1 MCDERLKDKIRGCFA
16 GVAVGDALGMPWEL
30 CSHDEILA
38 LTGGVGVTGLQDIP
52 AGRERRIKDLRGLKL
67 GETTDDWMLTRAV
80 AESLIRCRGFDIADQ
95 AAAHVEA
102 YETSTK
108 GWGGTTK
115 ESIAELKRWFDTRG
129 REGRRPGVAA
139 GFSKPNRGTGNGVL
153 MKLSPMAVGMA
164 LKKIRIEHILELE
177 ALTHHEMNARGIALV
192 LSRCLTDNVQDGV
205 TPFALQLSQ
214 RDFGL
219 PEVAHLFDEEGA
231 DEDGLPSADEVRRAL
246 GCSSKATES
255 GPFSVATF
263 LRHPRDI
270 RGGILEAIN
279 AGGDTDTNAAIV
291 GSMIGA
297 HVGLSEIPS
306 EWIEAVPDAKIAI
319 EVADRF
325 IAAFSA

>member
-1 MCDERLKDKIRGCFA
+1 MRDIRLRNKIRGCFV

-52 AGRERRIKDLRGLKL
+52 TARERKIKDLRGLKL

-80 AESLIRCRGFDIADQ
+80 AESLIRCRGFNITDQ
-95 AAAHVEA
+95 AASHIEA

-115 ESIAELKRWFDTRG
+115 ESIAELKLWFDTRG
-129 REGRRPGVAA
+129 HKGRRPGVAA

-153 MKLSPMAVGMA
+153 MKLSPMAIGMI
-164 LKKIRIEHILELE
+164 LKKIRIEHILQLE
-177 ALTHHEMNARGIALV
+177 AMTHHEMNARGIALV
-192 LSRCLTDNVQDGV
+192 LSHCLMDNIQNSV

-219 PEVAHLFDEEGA
+219 PEVAHLFDEEGTG
-231 DEDGLPSADEVRRAL
+231 EDGLPSADEVRQTL

-263 LRHPRDI
+263 LRHPRDF
-270 RGGILEAIN
+270 RGGLLEAIN

-297 HVGLSEIPS
+297 HVGLNEIPL
-306 EWIEAVPDAKIAI
+306 EWIKAVPDAQMAI

-325 IAAFSA
+325 FDTLS